1 MLDIVIH
8 LCDYVCFS
16 ICLIRSSFS
25 YAFLLDYRIYL
36 MSIQCRMELCI
47 VDSGTRNYILGE
59 LNFFRTLKKR
69 EGNIM
74 IIIV

>member
-1 MLDIVIH
+1 MLDIIIH
-8 LCDYVCFS
+8 LCDYVYFS

-25 YAFLLDYRIYL
+25 YAFLLDYRIHL

-47 VDSGTRNYILGE
+47 VDSGTKLYSLGVE
-59 LNFFRTLKKR
+59 FFRTLKKR
-69 EGNIM
+69 EGKIM

>member
-1 MLDIVIH
+1 MLDIIIH

-16 ICLIRSSFS
+16 IWLIRSSFS

-36 MSIQCRMELCI
+36 MSIQCRMKLCI
-47 VDSGTRNYILGE
+47 VDSGTKLYSLGVE
-59 LNFFRTLKKR
+59 FFRTLKKR
-69 EGNIM
+69 GKIM

>member
-1 MLDIVIH
+1 MLDIIIH

-47 VDSGTRNYILGE
+47 VDSGTRNYILWE
-59 LNFFRTLKKR
+59 LNFSGLLRKEKERL
-69 EGNIM
+69 
-74 IIIV
+74 